1 MRSTRFFRLLRALAR
16 DRDGVSAI
24 ELAICLP
31 LLVGMLVPM
40 IDLGMGAYMKMQL
53 ANAVHAG
60 AEYAAKHGFDQ
71 TAIESAVT
79 NATAM
84 SGIQPDQPAAPAEVC
99 HCVDTSGSYPVLDG
113 GSAAPCTGACASGT
127 MGTYVVVNAQ
137 ASYSLLFPYPGL
149 TNPVTLTAQSVVRI
163 Q

>member
-1 MRSTRFFRLLRALAR
+1 MRPTRLFRLLRALLR
-16 DRDGVSAI
+16 DRNGVSAI

-31 LLVGMLVPM
+31 LLVGMLLPM
-40 IDLGMGAYMKMQL
+40 VDLGMGAYMKMQL

-71 TAIESAVT
+71 TAIENAVT

-84 SGIQPDQPAAPAEVC
+84 SGIHADLPAAPSQVC
-99 HCVDTSGSYPVLDG
+99 HCVTGSGNASTLDS
-113 GSAAPCTGACASGT
+113 GSAAPCTGSCATGT
-127 MGTYVVVNAQ
+127 IGTYVVVNAQ
-137 ASYSLLFPYPGL
+137 VSYSLLFPYPTL